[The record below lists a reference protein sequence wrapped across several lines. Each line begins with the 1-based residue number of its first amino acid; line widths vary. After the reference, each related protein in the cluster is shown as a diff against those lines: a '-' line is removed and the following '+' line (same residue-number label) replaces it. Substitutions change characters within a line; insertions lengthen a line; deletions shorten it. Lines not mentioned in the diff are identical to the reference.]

1 LFFLDVKF
9 PQYDLAEY
17 VNFWLDAIHCYAENA
32 EEEQSK
38 YSLPPIVV
46 VGTCSDKLNIRIVKV

>member
-1 LFFLDVKF
+1 LDS
-9 PQYDLAEY
+9 
-17 VNFWLDAIHCYAENA
+17 IHCYAENA

-46 VGTCSDKLNIRIVKV
+46 VGTCSDKLNVRIVKV